1 MVQLIEIGC
10 IENTDRVAC
19 RTLNTVLHRE
29 GNDQTL
35 KLRTMV
41 NLCDRHGKEVEEY
54 QDEQTREVLQ
64 RNGFDWETGQ
74 VQEGAHLPTGIL
86 RPTEGK
92 GEVSKDRVKCIISEI
107 NERREGREK
116 IPEDAQKAYTV
127 ELPDDA
133 VVEVSLDGVLA
144 KRQKGHRRKTEN
156 GRDEGEQQNT
166 RSGKRP
172 AVETSVA
179 HIQVNGSKYILTAHN
194 MRSLCIRVLGFL
206 LNSGL
211 LVNRQLIVYSD
222 GATEIKT
229 CIDEIF
235 SFCRHHIVLDW
246 YHLRKHCYELL
257 SMTLKSGKA
266 NKAMRHN
273 VLKELL
279 RILWVGNVDGAIQY
293 LKELPSKWI
302 KTDTKRQE
310 LVNYLQ
316 RKEPIV
322 ACYAVRARLGLRI
335 SSNPVEKANDLTVA
349 KRQKHQGMSWSYH
362 GSWHFAALTALYL
375 NHEDEKWHKD
385 ASLSFNLVPIS
396 RPENMDEVPAAA

>member
-1 MVQLIEIGC
+1 MVELIEIGC

-19 RTLNTVLHRE
+19 HTLNTVLHRE

-35 KLRTMV
+35 KLRTMA

-54 QDEQTREVLQ
+54 QDEQTIKVLQ
-64 RNGFDWETGQ
+64 RTGFDWKTGKL
-74 VQEGAHLPTGIL
+74 QEGVQLPDGIL
-86 RPTEGK
+86 QPAEVRS
-92 GEVSKDRVKCIISEI
+92 EVSRERVKSVIDDI
-107 NERREGREK
+107 NKKREDREK
-116 IPEDAQKAYTV
+116 IPEDATNPYDV

-144 KRQKGHRRKTEN
+144 KRQKEHRGKAEKN
-156 GRDEGEQQNT
+156 QEEVEQQNG

-194 MRSLCIRVLGFL
+194 MRSLCIRLLAFL

-211 LVNRQLIVYSD
+211 LVNRQLIIYSD
-222 GATEIKT
+222 GAAEIRT
-229 CIDEIF
+229 CVNEVF

-246 YHLRKHCYELL
+246 FHLRKHCYELL
-257 SMTLKSGKA
+257 SMTLKSGKT
-266 NKAMRHN
+266 NKTMRQN
-273 VLKELL
+273 VLKDIL
-279 RILWVGNVDGAIQY
+279 RILWVGNVGGAIQY
-293 LKELPSKWI
+293 LTELPSKCI
-302 KTDTKRQE
+302 KSDTKKQE
-310 LVNYLQ
+310 LINYLQ
-316 RKEPIV
+316 RKEPII

-349 KRQKHQGMSWSYH
+349 KRQKNQGMSWSYH

-375 NHEDEKWHKD
+375 NHEAERWHKD
-385 ASLSFNLVPIS
+385 GSLSFNMVPIS
-396 RPENMDEVPAAA
+396 RTENKDSDTDAA

>member
-1 MVQLIEIGC
+1 M
-10 IENTDRVAC
+10 AC
-19 RTLNTVLHRE
+19 HTLNTVLHRE

-35 KLRTMV
+35 KLRTMT
-41 NLCDRHGKEVEEY
+41 NLCDRHGKEVEVY
-54 QDEQTREVLQ
+54 QDEQAKEVLHK
-64 RNGFDWETGQ
+64 NGFDWKTGQ
-74 VQEGAHLPTGIL
+74 LQENAHLPDGIL
-86 RPTEGK
+86 RPAEGTE
-92 GEVSKDRVKCIISEI
+92 EVPKDRVKCIIRDI
-107 NERREGREK
+107 NKNREGKEK
-116 IPEDAQKAYTV
+116 IPEGAQNPYDV

-144 KRQKGHRRKTEN
+144 KRQKEHRSEAEKN
-156 GRDEGEQQNT
+156 QDESEQPNT
-166 RSGKRP
+166 RSRKRP

-194 MRSLCIRVLGFL
+194 MRSLCIRVLAFL

-211 LVNRQLIVYSD
+211 LINRQLIVYSD
-222 GATEIKT
+222 GAAEIKT

-266 NKAMRHN
+266 NKDMRHN
-273 VLKELL
+273 VLKDLL

-293 LKELPSKWI
+293 LTELPSKWI
-302 KTDTKRQE
+302 KSETKQQE
-310 LVNYLQ
+310 LINYLQ
-316 RKEPIV
+316 RKEPII
-322 ACYAVRARLGLRI
+322 ACYAVRKRLGLRI

-362 GSWHFAALTALYL
+362 GSWHFAALTALYS
-375 NHEDEKWHKD
+375 NHENERWHKEGC
-385 ASLSFNLVPIS
+385 LSFDMVPIS
-396 RPENMDEVPAAA
+396 QPEDKDSLPAAA